1 MHRARVNAVEGK
13 KVLSEGKWLTVI
25 GNRSVHSGDWVWTDG
40 RCIYGHESAG
50 GSAPVLAKR
59 GESGVPI
66 YVGGWHCIYQL
77 GELRWL

>member
-1 MHRARVNAVEGK
+1 MHRARVNAVTGK

-50 GSAPVLAKR
+50 GSAPVI
-59 GESGVPI
+59 GGSGGCGIPI
-66 YVGGWHCIYQL
+66 
-77 GELRWL
+77 